1 MKIDELQNGI
11 VFDHV
16 KAGNG
21 MKIYE
26 LLNLGDFDGQ
36 IALIQ
41 NAKSSKFG
49 KKDVLK
55 ISCEEIDFN
64 FDAVAFIDDSLTVNI
79 IKNGEIVE
87 KKQLSLPQEITNVV
101 KCKNPRCIA
110 NHETVPNTF
119 RLVDSDKKIYRCIYC
134 ETKY

>member
-16 KAGNG
+16 RAGNG

-26 LLNLGDFDGQ
+26 LLNLGNYSGQ
-36 IALIQ
+36 VALIQ
-41 NAKSSKFG
+41 NAKSSKMG

-55 ISCEEIDFN
+55 ISCENFDFN
-64 FDAVAFIDDSLTVNI
+64 LDAVAFIDDSLTVNI
-79 IKNGEIVE
+79 INNGELSE
-87 KKQLSLPQEITNVV
+87 KKQLSLPNEITDVV
-101 KCKNPRCIA
+101 KCKNPRCIT

-119 RLVDSDKKIYRCIYC
+119 RLVDKDKKTYRCIYC

>member
-21 MKIYE
+21 MKIYN
-26 LLNLGDFDGQ
+26 LLNLASFSGQ
-36 IALIQ
+36 VALIQ
-41 NAKSSKFG
+41 NAKSSKMG
-49 KKDVLK
+49 TKDVLK
-55 ISCEEIDFN
+55 ISCDDFN
-64 FDAVAFIDDSLTVNI
+64 FNLDAVAFIDDSLTVNI
-79 IKNGEIVE
+79 IKNGVLCE
-87 KKQLSLPQEITNVV
+87 KMALSLPQEITNVV
-101 KCKNPRCIA
+101 KCKNPRCIS

-119 RLVDSDKKIYRCIYC
+119 RLVDSQNKIYRCIYC